1 MRGNMMLSD
10 KFQLNDIFNFL
21 RQHFLS
27 ASKSLTSGRH
37 YLFKHFQIQLFL
49 VFSFYSLQSYSSV
62 WQEQNQWNEDYE
74 KQFSQWIEQIPPNI
88 FVEGQWGPIP
98 TDCADAAYYL
108 RAIFSYE
115 NQLPFVM
122 HRFDS
127 EKLLTN
133 QMNNFDHI
141 KDPIKRVKRFLTE
154 AVYIYGNVD
163 TLAEDSYPVAI
174 ERSTIIPGTL
184 WLRFPAHVEY
194 VRKVSSSGVIDL
206 IGSTKPLEV
215 RQLIIKSDLFA
226 KPIDP
231 QKHGFRKF
239 KWPQQMTMLEQSLP
253 GYSYEQFEIGGRGQG
268 DDDDLDN
275 FNRLSILWKRQIEK
289 RLASEKEDPE
299 DLSKR
304 VMGNLCQQIRI
315 REKIV
320 SDTQIKKIEKN
331 ACFNLLEYDD
341 LSTPTRDE
349 IIFTSVQELLKA
361 RKVLALTNQRKVNA
375 ISDLLSTCEDIHV
388 DVQRTLSVADF
399 ILNILNR
406 EVSSNPNHSIEAR
419 WGMKSG
425 VVEND
430 CPDEEELKKA
440 EAKSKENEVQ

>member
-1 MRGNMMLSD
+1 MCRY
-10 KFQLNDIFNFL
+10 QLHLKDFFKYI

-27 ASKSLTSGRH
+27 SSKSSTFEMKSFVKFR
-37 YLFKHFQIQLFL
+37 FIQLFL
-49 VFSFYSLQSYSSV
+49 IFSLFSLQSNSSV

-74 KQFSQWIEQIPPNI
+74 KQFSQWIEQVPVNI
-88 FVEGQWGPIP
+88 FIAGQWGPMP
-98 TDCADAAYYL
+98 TDCADAVYYL
-108 RAIFSYE
+108 RAIFSFE

-122 HRFDS
+122 HRYDS
-127 EKLLTN
+127 DKLLTN

-141 KDPIKRVKRFLTE
+141 KNPLKRVKKFLTE

-163 TLAEDSYPVAI
+163 TLAQDSYPVAI
-174 ERSTIIPGTL
+174 QRSTIIPGTL

-194 VRKVSSSGVIDL
+194 VRQVLPSGVVGL

-231 QKHGFRKF
+231 KKHGFRKF
-239 KWPQQMTMLEQSLP
+239 KWPQQMVMFEQSLP
-253 GYSYEQFEIGGRGQG
+253 GYSYEQYEIGGRGQN

-289 RLASEKEDPE
+289 RLAYEIEDQE
-299 DLSKR
+299 ALAKR

-320 SDTQIKKIEKN
+320 SETQIKKQEKN
-331 ACFNLLEYDD
+331 TCFNLLEYDD

-361 RKVLALTNQRKVNA
+361 RRVLALTNQRKVNA
-375 ISDLLSTCEDIHV
+375 ITDLLSTCEDIRL
-388 DVQRTLSVADF
+388 DEQRNVKVSDF
-399 ILNILNR
+399 ILNILYR
-406 EVSSNPNHSIEAR
+406 DVSSNPNHSVDAR
-419 WGMKSG
+419 WGIKSG
-425 VVEND
+425 IMENN
-430 CPDEEELKKA
+430 CPDEKALKEEALNK
-440 EAKSKENEVQ
+440 